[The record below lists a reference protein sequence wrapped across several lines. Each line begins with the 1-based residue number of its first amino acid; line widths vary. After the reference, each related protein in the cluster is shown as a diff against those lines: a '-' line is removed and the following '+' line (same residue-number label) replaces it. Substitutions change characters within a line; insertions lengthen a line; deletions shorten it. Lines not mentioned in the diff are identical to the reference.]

1 VAVLEGVP
9 YGERRRMDQADWHGY
24 GESRDPVARTRLLR
38 DNARW
43 RCFMGDKGKK
53 DKEKGQKQHA
63 AKDKQEERK
72 KLEKQP
78 KRTA

>member
-1 VAVLEGVP
+1 MRVSETKP
-9 YGERRRMDQADWHGY
+9 PRRSVTRTTCGHGTLDHDSVDWL
-24 GESRDPVARTRLLR
+24 SRNTGC
-38 DNARW
+38 W
-43 RCFMGDKGKK
+43 RCFVGDKGKK

-63 AKDKQEERK
+63 AKDKQEDRK